1 MGIFNK
7 NKKKLISSYGVPG
20 EGESL
25 ILNIGIVIILMALWE
40 VSTSTGFV
48 KPLFLPS
55 PEAIWSKFID
65 LTFRGEEYAEG
76 TLITHT
82 LTSLYRVGTA
92 LGIGLLL
99 GIPTGLMMGVNRY
112 FRGIWDPP
120 IEFYRAIPPLAYIP
134 LTVLW
139 FGIEDFQK
147 ILVIFL
153 AVFAPLVINTKA
165 GVKSVSIEQIH
176 AAYSMGATKFQVLTQ
191 VILRGAL
198 PEIITGVRIAIG
210 FGWTTLVAAELV
222 AARTGLGQMIL
233 SASDF
238 LATDVVILGIVVIG
252 IIAYG
257 LDILIRYLE
266 KVLVPWR
273 GRV

>member
-1 MGIFNK
+1 MKK
-7 NKKKLISSYGVPG
+7 NTEILAYGAPG
-20 EGESL
+20 EGNAVTISIITTVCL
-25 ILNIGIVIILMALWE
+25 LTLWYIL
-40 VSTSTGFV
+40 TTFGFI

-55 PEAIWSKFID
+55 PQVILGKFID

-76 TLITHT
+76 TLWTHT
-82 LTSLYRVGTA
+82 AISLYRIGIALFVGLIVA
-92 LGIGLLL
+92 IPVGLLM
-99 GIPTGLMMGVNRY
+99 GINTHLRGV
-112 FRGIWDPP
+112 FDPP

-139 FGIEDFQK
+139 FGIDDFQK

-176 AAYSMGATKFQVLTQ
+176 AAYSMGATKFQVVTQ
-191 VILRGAL
+191 IILKGAM
-198 PEIITGVRIAIG
+198 PEIITGIRIAIG

-233 SASDF
+233 NASDF

-252 IIAYG
+252 IIAYS
-257 LDILIRYLE
+257 LDILIRYIE
-266 KVLVPWR
+266 RILVPWR
-273 GRV
+273 GKV

>member
-1 MGIFNK
+1 MK
-7 NKKKLISSYGVPG
+7 TKKKEIVSYGIPG
-20 EGESL
+20 DGDTVL
-25 ILNIGIVIILMALWE
+25 INVITAVVLVIAWVMCTHL
-40 VSTSTGFV
+40 GYV
-48 KPLFLPS
+48 KPLFLPAPS
-55 PEAIWSKFID
+55 TIFDKFIS
-65 LTFRGEEYAEG
+65 LAFLGEEYAEG
-76 TLITHT
+76 TLWVHLAI
-82 LTSLYRVGTA
+82 SLYRVGVA
-92 LGIGLLL
+92 LFIGLITAVPVGLL
-99 GIPTGLMMGVNRY
+99 MGMNRY
-112 FRGIWDPP
+112 CRGVFDPP

-147 ILVIFL
+147 ILVIYL

-165 GVKSVSIEQIH
+165 GVKSVSTEQIH
-176 AAYSMGATKFQVLTQ
+176 AAYSQGATQFQVLTQ

-233 SASDF
+233 NASDF
-238 LATDVVILGIVVIG
+238 LATDVVILGIIVIG
-252 IIAYG
+252 IIAYS
-257 LDILIRYLE
+257 LDIFIRYVE

-273 GRV
+273 GKV

>member
-1 MGIFNK
+1 M
-7 NKKKLISSYGVPG
+7 
-20 EGESL
+20 
-25 ILNIGIVIILMALWE
+25 
-40 VSTSTGFV
+40 
-48 KPLFLPS
+48 
-55 PEAIWSKFID
+55 
-65 LTFRGEEYAEG
+65 
-76 TLITHT
+76 
-82 LTSLYRVGTA
+82 
-92 LGIGLLL
+92 
-99 GIPTGLMMGVNRY
+99 
-112 FRGIWDPP
+112 
-120 IEFYRAIPPLAYIP
+120 
-134 LTVLW
+134 
-139 FGIEDFQK
+139 
-147 ILVIFL
+147 IFL

-191 VILRGAL
+191 VILKGAL

-266 KVLVPWR
+266 KILVPWR

>member
-1 MGIFNK
+1 MGLFQ
-7 NKKKLISSYGVPG
+7 KKRKLVSSYGTPG
-20 EGESL
+20 EGNSL
-25 ILNIGIVIILMALWE
+25 LLNIGIVIVLVVLWT
-40 VSTSTGFV
+40 VSTRLGWV

-55 PEAIWSKFID
+55 PEDILSRFVD
-65 LTFRGEEYAEG
+65 LTVGGKEYANG
-76 TLITHT
+76 TLWAHT
-82 LTSLYRVGTA
+82 LISLYRVGTA
-92 LGIGLLL
+92 LALGLLF
-99 GIPTGLMMGVNRY
+99 GIPIGLMMGVNRH

-139 FGIEDFQK
+139 VGIDDGQK

-153 AVFAPLVINTKA
+153 AVFAPLVINTKS
-165 GVKSVSIEQIH
+165 GVKSVSIEQIQ

-191 VILRGAL
+191 VILKGAM

-222 AARTGLGQMIL
+222 AAETGLGKMIL
-233 SASDF
+233 NASRF
-238 LATDVVILGIVVIG
+238 LETDVVILGIVVIG

-266 KVLVPWR
+266 KILVPWR

>member
-1 MGIFNK
+1 M
-7 NKKKLISSYGVPG
+7 KKTAQISSYGAPG

-25 ILNIGIVIILMALWE
+25 ILNVITVVVLLFLWYL
-40 VSTSTGFV
+40 STASGWV

-55 PEAIWSKFID
+55 PQIIIDKFID
-65 LTFRGEEYAEG
+65 LTIKGEEYAEG
-76 TLITHT
+76 TLWTHT
-82 LTSLYRVGTA
+82 AISLYRVGMALFVGLITA
-92 LGIGLLL
+92 VPVGLLM
-99 GIPTGLMMGVNRY
+99 GINRY
-112 FRGIWDPP
+112 FRGVFDPP

-139 FGIEDFQK
+139 FGIDDFQK
-147 ILVIFL
+147 ILVIYL

-191 VILRGAL
+191 IILKGAM
-198 PEIITGVRIAIG
+198 PEIITGVRIAVG

-233 SASDF
+233 NASDF

-252 IIAYG
+252 VIAYSF
-257 LDILIRYLE
+257 DIFIRYLE
-266 KVLVPWR
+266 KILVPWR
-273 GRV
+273 GKI